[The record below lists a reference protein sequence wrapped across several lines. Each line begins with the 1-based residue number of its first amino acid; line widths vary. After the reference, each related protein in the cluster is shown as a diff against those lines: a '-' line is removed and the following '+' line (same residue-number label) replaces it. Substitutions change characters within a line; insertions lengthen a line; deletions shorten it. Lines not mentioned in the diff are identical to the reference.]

1 MVKNS
6 YKSLFLISLISGSL
20 LTISSSSWFGAWMGL
35 EINLLSFIPLMIG
48 NNNLFSAEA
57 SLKYFLTQ
65 ALASSILL
73 FSIIMFFMLNNWM
86 SNNFLIFSS
95 LLISSTLF
103 LKSGAAPFHFWFP
116 SVMEGLT
123 WNNCMILM
131 TWQKIA
137 PLMLISYCMNS
148 TFLFFIIFCSIIFGS
163 LTGLNQTSMRKLMAF
178 SSINHLGW
186 MIAGM
191 LYSENLW
198 LTYFSFY
205 SFLSITIIFLLNNFK
220 IFNLMQLFSF
230 FKFNVMEKFLIFIP
244 FLSLGGLPPFLG
256 FFPKWLIIQS
266 LLEMELVFILL
277 MMVIFTLIT
286 LFFYLRICYSAFMLN
301 HNEINWNFKKNFY
314 SKNFFY
320 CLMFNFFSVSGLF
333 LITLFFYTI

>member
-1 MVKNS
+1 
-6 YKSLFLISLISGSL
+6 
-20 LTISSSSWFGAWMGL
+20 
-35 EINLLSFIPLMIG
+35 
-48 NNNLFSAEA
+48 
-57 SLKYFLTQ
+57 
-65 ALASSILL
+65 
-73 FSIIMFFMLNNWM
+73 MLNNWIR
-86 SNNFLIFSS
+86 NNFLIFSS

-103 LKSGAAPFHFWFP
+103 LKRGAAPFHFWFP
-116 SVMEGLT
+116 SVIEGLT
-123 WNNCMILM
+123 WNNCIILI

-137 PLMLISYCMNS
+137 PLILISYCINS

-163 LTGLNQTSMRKLMAF
+163 LTGLNQTSIRKLIAF

-186 MIAGM
+186 IIAGI

-205 SFLSITIIFLLNNFK
+205 RFLSITIIFLLNNFK
-220 IFNLMQLFSF
+220 IFNLIQLFSF
-230 FKFNVMEKFLIFIP
+230 FKFNVIEKFLIFIP

-266 LLEMELVFILL
+266 LLEIELVFILL
-277 MMVIFTLIT
+277 IIVIFTLIT
-286 LFFYLRICYSAFMLN
+286 LFFYLRICYSAFILN

-320 CLMFNFFSVSGLF
+320 CLIFNFFSVRGLF